1 MLSRNTQM
9 GSKGR
14 MIKYICNK
22 CDQDF
27 TSDDVR
33 MAYSS
38 SVACC
43 PNCGSE
49 DISEDEEEVK
59 SRNTLNLSKEVSYVE

>member
-22 CDQDF
+22 CGQDF
-27 TSDDVR
+27 TSDDV
-33 MAYSS
+33 MMPYSS
-38 SVACC
+38 SEACC
-43 PNCGSE
+43 PNCGSD
-49 DISEDEEEVK
+49 DISEKEEEVK
-59 SRNTLNLSKEVSYVE
+59 RGN